1 MEKLHCEIN
10 SQSTNTRLVEDN
22 VAVEATSLVEQGRYV
37 DALDLVF
44 PSGYN
49 PTLEI

>member
-1 MEKLHCEIN
+1 M
-10 SQSTNTRLVEDN
+10 
-22 VAVEATSLVEQGRYV
+22 EATSLVEQGRFT